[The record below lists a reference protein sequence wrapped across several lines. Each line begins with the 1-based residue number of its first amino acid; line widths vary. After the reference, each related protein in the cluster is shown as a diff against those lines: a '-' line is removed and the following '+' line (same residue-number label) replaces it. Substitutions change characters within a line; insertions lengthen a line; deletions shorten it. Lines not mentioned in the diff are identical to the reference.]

1 MSEEKKPTEKA
12 KESLSRGFNEL
23 FRAAESVAGALKR
36 ETSKS
41 GGITK
46 AVDDAGREI
55 VRAASNVATFVGE
68 ELQTWGKKA
77 QEAVDQHANAA
88 GHPPPAGPH
97 AASHTAPQPAPRPAA
112 PVAPAPAQAGGKPS
126 VTGEEDWPKTR
137 EEYEKKYDS
146 EGDNWPRSREEYI
159 ERFGRPPRKKDGDP
173 GFRIATDK

>member
-77 QEAVDQHANAA
+77 QEAIDPNAPQASANAPGA
-88 GHPPPAGPH
+88 AHPGQPHAPPVPPP
-97 AASHTAPQPAPRPAA
+97 
-112 PVAPAPAQAGGKPS
+112 PAQAGSKPG

-146 EGDNWPRSREEYI
+146 EGDDWPRSRDEYI
-159 ERFGRPPRKKDGDP
+159 KRFGRPPRKKDGDP

>member
-77 QEAVDQHANAA
+77 QEAVDPNA
-88 GHPPPAGPH
+88 PH
-97 AASHTAPQPAPRPAA
+97 AAAPQGPAGHQPGPQPGVP
-112 PVAPAPAQAGGKPS
+112 PVAPTPVQAGGKS

-159 ERFGRPPRKKDGDP
+159 DRFGRPPRKKDGDP